1 MVHDEPNMTDPPD
14 AGGGRPEP
22 GQPGEPRPPERRRR
36 ARYRGTHPRAF
47 EQRYKELDAQAYP
60 GIHEHVRQQGRTPAG
75 THVPV
80 LVEEVLAR
88 LEPRAGQVV
97 VDCTIG
103 YGGHAEQFCRRIGP
117 TGRLVGLDL
126 DAEQLRRTGE
136 RLAAAVPGVPL
147 ALHQVNFAALA
158 KVLAAEVLDGCDVL
172 LADLGVSSMQIDD
185 PARGLSYK
193 HDGPLDMR
201 LGPRVPRTAAD
212 LLAEMAGEELAA
224 MLRDLADEPDAAG
237 IARRIV
243 QARAQR
249 PIRRTGQLVEIILRA
264 KGGEGAVRHG
274 PPARRGGPGKGD
286 RHPPRREPVP
296 ISGDEGPHPAARTFQ
311 ALRIAVNNEL
321 ENLAQL
327 LRVAPYCLRPGGRVG
342 IISFHSGEDR
352 LVKHAFREG
361 LRLGAYQAIAEEV
374 IRPTASEV
382 RSNPRSSPARFRWA
396 RKGPAG

>member
-1 MVHDEPNMTDPPD
+1 MTSDESNRTDPPEPPD
-14 AGGGRPEP
+14 AGGP
-22 GQPGEPRPPERRRR
+22 QPPRRRR

-47 EQRYKELDAQAYP
+47 EQRYKELAPQAYP
-60 GIHEHVRQQGRTPAG
+60 GIHEHIRQQGRTPAG

-80 LVEEVLAR
+80 LLEEVLAR
-88 LEPRAGQVV
+88 LDPQAGDVV
-97 VDCTIG
+97 VDCTLG
-103 YGGHAEQFCRRIGP
+103 YGGHAEQFCRRIAP
-117 TGRLVGLDL
+117 TGRLIGLDL

-147 ALHQVNFAALA
+147 SLHQVNFAGLG
-158 KVLAAEVLDGCDVL
+158 KVLAAEGLDGCDVL

-212 LLAEMAGEELAA
+212 LLAEMAEEELAA
-224 MLRDLADEPDAAG
+224 MLRDLADEPDAAS
-237 IARRIV
+237 IARQIV
-243 QARAQR
+243 QARQKR
-249 PIRRTGQLVEIILRA
+249 PITRTGQLVEIILRA
-264 KGGEGAVRHG
+264 KGGRGADHHEPAAHRAG
-274 PPARRGGPGKGD
+274 PFGNGD
-286 RHPPRREPVP
+286 RHRIGEKHADSEPVP

-327 LRVAPYCLRPGGRVG
+327 LRVLPYCLRSGGRVG

-361 LRLGAYQAIAEEV
+361 LRLGNWQAIAEEV
-374 IRPTASEV
+374 IRPAAAEV
-382 RSNPRSSPARFRWA
+382 RANPRSSPAKFRWA
-396 RKGPAG
+396 RKGPVV

>member
-1 MVHDEPNMTDPPD
+1 MEGDEPDMTGPSQPP
-14 AGGGRPEP
+14 PK
-22 GQPGEPRPPERRRR
+22 RR

-47 EQRYKELDAQAYP
+47 EQRYKELAPQAYP
-60 GIHEHVRQQGRTPAG
+60 DMHEHIRQQGRTPAG

-80 LVEEVLAR
+80 LLEEVLTH
-88 LEPRAGQVV
+88 LQPRAGDVV
-97 VDCTIG
+97 VDCTLG
-103 YGGHAEQFCRRIGP
+103 YGGHAEQLCRRIGP
-117 TGRLVGLDL
+117 TGRLIGLDL

-136 RLAAAVPGVPL
+136 RLAAAVPDVPL
-147 ALHQVNFAALA
+147 ALHQVNFAGLA
-158 KVLAAEVLDGCDVL
+158 KVLAAEGLDGCDVL

-212 LLAEMAGEELAA
+212 LLAETAEEDLAA
-224 MLRDLADEPDAAG
+224 MLRDLADEPDAAE
-237 IARRIV
+237 IARQIA
-243 QARAQR
+243 QARQRR
-249 PIRRTGQLVEIILRA
+249 PIKRTGQLVEIILRA
-264 KGGEGAVRHG
+264 KGEGAGRHAG
-274 PPARRGGPGKGD
+274 KPARGD
-286 RHPPRREPVP
+286 RHQIGQQHADSEPVP
-296 ISGDEGPHPAARTFQ
+296 AEGPHPAARTFQ

-327 LRVAPYCLRPGGRVG
+327 LRVVPYCLRPGGRVG

-361 LRLGAYQAIAEEV
+361 LRLGTWQAIAEDV
-374 IRPTASEV
+374 IRASAAET

-396 RKGPAG
+396 KRSLTV